1 MRKRGKKIVKKKER
15 LMIEKNKIKEENKEI
30 KLIVAS
36 NIKSAVPE
44 LQVSG
49 DVPEAL
55 NKKAI
60 EILEKGSE
68 RAKANGRRTLYAR
81 DL

>member
-1 MRKRGKKIVKKKER
+1 MSEV
-15 LMIEKNKIKEENKEI
+15 

-36 NIKSAVPE
+36 NIKDAVKE
-44 LQVSG
+44 LQVSS

-55 NKKAI
+55 NKKVE
-60 EILEKGSE
+60 EILKQASE

>member
-1 MRKRGKKIVKKKER
+1 MS
-15 LMIEKNKIKEENKEI
+15 EI
-30 KLIVAS
+30 KLIVSS
-36 NIKSAVPE
+36 NIKEAVKE
-44 LQVSG
+44 LQVSS

-55 NKKAI
+55 NKKV
-60 EILEKGSE
+60 LELLKEASE